1 MIGLDCR
8 TGSGPGGN
16 SPQTK
21 WWSLRERC
29 FEKHNE
35 HSSQGKD
42 TRSGGAAAPLL
53 VVIAVMMRSLM
64 ANAEVKEKHDNL

>member
-1 MIGLDCR
+1 VIDLDCR

-53 VVIAVMMRSLM
+53 VVILIHLKGGDS
-64 ANAEVKEKHDNL
+64 

>member
-1 MIGLDCR
+1 VIDLDCR

-29 FEKHNE
+29 FEKHDE
-35 HSSQGKD
+35 HSSQEKD
-42 TRSGGAAAPLL
+42 TRSGGAAAPFSVAAL
-53 VVIAVMMRSLM
+53 IRGAVGKCYKRF
-64 ANAEVKEKHDNL
+64 